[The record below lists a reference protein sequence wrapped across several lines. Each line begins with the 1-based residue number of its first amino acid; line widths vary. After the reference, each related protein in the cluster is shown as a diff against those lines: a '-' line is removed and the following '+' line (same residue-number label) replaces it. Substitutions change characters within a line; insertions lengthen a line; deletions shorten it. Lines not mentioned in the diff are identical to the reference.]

1 MKAVTT
7 QVACFLSSG
16 EELLLK
22 EDYTQALDL
31 FENALAMAQQNQ
43 DLQAEALALQRL
55 GTVHFMQNQPELA
68 IAAVS
73 QALDIASDQLNPY
86 ILYDCHRQLVQI
98 HKALRDFEQSLH
110 HFEIAE
116 SIRADILNNQ
126 PHPAIQHGYP
136 EITASAIAPGA
147 GHPLG
152 LTKLPGIESI
162 QSPSTMMVL
171 FRTIVEHANVGVGI
185 FQDGYI
191 VYANQRFQRW
201 LGYSQEE
208 LRQLKMTDLMTP
220 SAYWSVLQCHWKRIF
235 EKTGGCHCEK
245 KLLCKD
251 GHHIDV
257 EFNAA
262 VIDYHH
268 RPAILAFVRDI
279 TQRKQVELKLHQSEK
294 QFRTLFNHMPIGLY
308 RFASHGVPIEVNPA
322 MAHMLGFANREAFL
336 QDYALN
342 AEQNSQQWRD
352 HLLQAEQ
359 ARGCEL
365 KLTRQDGR
373 DIWVRMCA
381 KAVSDPDDHQIFY
394 EGSMEDISEI
404 KAAYLALEELAVRD
418 PLTHLYNRRHFFELA
433 SREMARAGR
442 FKRPISLV
450 MLDIDFFKAINDRY
464 GHWLGDQVLQT
475 AALGLQSNL
484 RQSDI
489 LARYGGEE
497 FVVLMPKTAQSQA
510 WKGAERLRLILAAS
524 RATGEAGRIAMSA
537 SFGVTSWVPSKEGT
551 FPDIDVLIR
560 QADSALYRAKQ
571 AGRNQTV
578 AHSDFPASWPDNHAW
593 PTSDAVDASAPVA
606 QAGEPAPG

>member
-1 MKAVTT
+1 
-7 QVACFLSSG
+7 
-16 EELLLK
+16 
-22 EDYTQALDL
+22 
-31 FENALAMAQQNQ
+31 
-43 DLQAEALALQRL
+43 
-55 GTVHFMQNQPELA
+55 
-68 IAAVS
+68 
-73 QALDIASDQLNPY
+73 
-86 ILYDCHRQLVQI
+86 
-98 HKALRDFEQSLH
+98 
-110 HFEIAE
+110 
-116 SIRADILNNQ
+116 
-126 PHPAIQHGYP
+126 
-136 EITASAIAPGA
+136 
-147 GHPLG
+147 
-152 LTKLPGIESI
+152 
-162 QSPSTMMVL
+162 MMVL
-171 FRTIVEHANVGVGI
+171 PV
-185 FQDGYI
+185 
-191 VYANQRFQRW
+191 
-201 LGYSQEE
+201 
-208 LRQLKMTDLMTP
+208 
-220 SAYWSVLQCHWKRIF
+220 
-235 EKTGGCHCEK
+235 
-245 KLLCKD
+245 
-251 GHHIDV
+251 
-257 EFNAA
+257 
-262 VIDYHH
+262 
-268 RPAILAFVRDI
+268 
-279 TQRKQVELKLHQSEK
+279 
-294 QFRTLFNHMPIGLY
+294 
-308 RFASHGVPIEVNPA
+308 EVNSA

-381 KAVSDPDDHQIFY
+381 KAISDPDDHQIFY

-497 FVVLMPKTAQSQA
+497 FVVLMPETAQSQA

-578 AHSDFPASWPDNHAW
+578 AHSDFPASWPGNHAW